1 MPKIFQT
8 LPTDCILPLKLKKY
22 LRMKLKSV
30 NVTVLVGDGGNEWAG
45 CGSRLEAVGYLI
57 NAVTMGQ

>member
-1 MPKIFQT
+1 
-8 LPTDCILPLKLKKY
+8 
-22 LRMKLKSV
+22 MKLKSV